1 MTPAANTSPAP
12 RRVVTHKS
20 PLTFG
25 AAGVHRCLIGCMTF
39 QKNDGAPGTPAIL
52 APQVQQAVW
61 FMGAL
66 VRVRA
71 SGENTAGCLDV
82 LEQEGERGYSSP
94 LHRHL
99 AEEETFFVLDGEP
112 RVELGGEACRWT
124 RGGRVPAAAA
134 AARLR
139 GDQPAGLVPHRAH
152 TGRVR
157 QVHPRCR
164 NARNWHDHDATRG
177 AMARPS
183 GACGHGEVVR
193 HRDPGSASRAVTR
206 DTAYSLL
213 VVTATP

>member
-1 MTPAANTSPAP
+1 
-12 RRVVTHKS
+12 
-20 PLTFG
+20 
-25 AAGVHRCLIGCMTF
+25 MTF

-52 APQVQQAVW
+52 ASQVQQAVW

-82 LEQEGERGYSSP
+82 LEHKGERGYSSP

-99 AEEETFFVLDGEP
+99 AEEETFFVLDGEL
-112 RVELGGEACRWT
+112 RVEVGGEAH
-124 RGGRVPAAAA
+124 AAGPGAVA
-134 AARLR
+134 FLPRQLPRLR

-183 GACGHGEVVR
+183 GACGHGEVLR